1 MNTMMNKDY
10 LYLIKFKKIFE
21 NISIVIYLVVVVR
34 IYEYHWID
42 SILIDSNDSDQ
53 IEQFVLDRDVRS
65 IAIEMKPVYLNIKIK
80 L

>member
-65 IAIEMKPVYLNIKIK
+65 IAIEMKPVYLNIEIK